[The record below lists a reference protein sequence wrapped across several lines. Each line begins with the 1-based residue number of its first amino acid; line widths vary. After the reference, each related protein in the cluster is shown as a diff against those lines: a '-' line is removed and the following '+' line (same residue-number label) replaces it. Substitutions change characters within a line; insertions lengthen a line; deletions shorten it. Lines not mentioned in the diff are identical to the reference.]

1 MNEPEG
7 GAMVTD
13 SAPRMA
19 GVSMAGAGQAPT
31 LRQSIT
37 SAYDA
42 QGEKAQALDAL
53 DQIAQQTGNQQIAA
67 LVAILRKP

>member
-1 MNEPEG
+1 MNEPNG
-7 GAMVTD
+7 GVMISGA
-13 SAPRMA
+13 APA
-19 GVSMAGAGQAPT
+19 APAQQQPGPSV
-31 LRQSIT
+31 RQSIT
-37 SAYDA
+37 SAYAA